1 MNIKV
6 FGPGCSKCHET
17 ERIVT
22 SAVKESGIP
31 ATVEKISDIKEML
44 AHGIMYT
51 PAVAVDGKIVCTGH
65 VPTRQEVL
73 EWLKG
78 QNSVKTGTAASC
90 SCGGKC

>member
-1 MNIKV
+1 MKIKV

-22 SAVKESGIP
+22 STVKESGIP
-31 ATVEKISDIKEML
+31 ATVEKISDIKEMM
-44 AHGIMYT
+44 AHGIMST
-51 PAVAVDGKIVCTGH
+51 PAVSVDGKVVCTGH

-78 QNSVKTGTAASC
+78 QGSVKTGTTSC